1 MAMTRFSPCALPS
14 DGSPLYWNLSKDMEP
29 VSPDTPP
36 FDGSI
41 SPPPEVSMVYD
52 SVTC

>member
-1 MAMTRFSPCALPS
+1 MTRFSACALPS
-14 DGSPLYWNLSKDMEP
+14 DISALCWNLSKDVEP
-29 VSPDTPP
+29 VSPGTPP

-41 SPPPEVSMVYD
+41 SPPPEVSMVCD